1 MRFKKVYIEITNHCN
16 LNCSFCS
23 KEDRYKREMT
33 LEEFEHI
40 LKEIKKVT
48 KYVYLH
54 VKGEPLLHSKFKD
67 ILELCKKYEM
77 IVNITTNGMLLNKQQ
92 DIIVNSNVVR
102 QINISL
108 NSSEGIEN
116 KDYYAEIVANAT
128 NNILKSSN
136 IIVVYRFWA
145 LNNKNL
151 NENNI
156 ALLNKILT
164 LIHVEKINLNDNP
177 KRDIK
182 IKDNLYL
189 SLFDKFNWPS
199 LTEEKISEVGTCHGL
214 KTHIGILSDGTVVPC
229 CLDSCGNINLGN
241 IFEKSI
247 DEILNSEKV
256 CLLIEN
262 FKNNKLTEPLCQKCD
277 YRQNILN
284 KTR

>member
-1 MRFKKVYIEITNHCN
+1 
-16 LNCSFCS
+16 
-23 KEDRYKREMT
+23 MT

-262 FKNNKLTEPLCQKCD
+262 LKNNKLTEPLCQKCD